1 MGRAT
6 VRCSPRPDMIAP
18 MPGLSKPP
26 LKPSRP
32 FFSSGPCAKPPGWSP
47 SWLANAKVGRSHRS
61 ADGLAAIRDLIS
73 SLSRLLELPSGYRL
87 AIVPGSDTGAFEM
100 ALWSLLGPRGVDVFA
115 WDVFGRQWVRDVIE
129 ELKIADAAI
138 RDAPF
143 GRLPDFSAARP
154 DRDIVFT
161 ANGTTSGVRVAD
173 FDWIAADRQGL
184 VFCDATSAV
193 FAQDLEWPKL
203 DVVTFSWQKCLGGE
217 AAHGILILSP
227 RAVARLRNHVPSWP
241 VPKLFRLARPGHFDE
256 ALFEGHTINT
266 PSMLC
271 VEDCAQAVRWADSAG
286 GGAGLKARASRN
298 ASLVR
303 EWIARSD
310 WAADP
315 VADARTGSL
324 TSVVIGFADPRFGQL
339 EEPAQRR
346 FVAELCSLLE
356 AEGAAFDIAGH
367 RGGPPCLRIW
377 TGPTVEADDI
387 EAALPWLDWAY
398 YSTCA
403 TAGLDPSGQP

>member
-1 MGRAT
+1 
-6 VRCSPRPDMIAP
+6 
-18 MPGLSKPP
+18 MPGLPKPP

-115 WDVFGRQWVRDVIE
+115 WDVFGRLWVRDVIE
-129 ELKIADAAI
+129 ELKIADVVI

-143 GRLPDFSAARP
+143 GRLPDFSAAGP
-154 DRDIVFT
+154 DRDIIFT

-193 FAQDLEWPKL
+193 FAQDLDWQKL

-256 ALFEGHTINT
+256 ALFEGQTINT

-271 VEDCAQAVRWADSAG
+271 VEDCAQAVRWAESAG
-286 GGAGLKARASRN
+286 GLAGLQARASRN
-298 ASLVR
+298 ASLVHA
-303 EWIARSD
+303 WMARSQ

-315 VADARTGSL
+315 VADASTRSL
-324 TSVVIGFADPRFGQL
+324 TSAVIGFADPAIRDLG
-339 EEPAQRR
+339 ESGQRR
-346 FVAELCSLLE
+346 LVAHLASLLE

-377 TGPTVEADDI
+377 TGPTVDAHDI
-387 EAALPWLDWAY
+387 EAVLPWIDWAY
-398 YSTCA
+398 HGACA
-403 TAGLDPSGQP
+403 AAGLHSSGQP